1 MFRGN
6 GFSSEGLSM
15 ERRFETR
22 KRELIAEC
30 QVKPGVFEGMLERL
44 RTFAEP
50 FLSWLTRRE
59 QVDHGQ
65 TYLAGLLSN
74 VGRKNVESIAYL
86 HHQER
91 APLQAFVGTAPWEYQ
106 PLLDELAIQV
116 ARELG
121 EPHGVL
127 VFDPS
132 GFPKKGD
139 HSVGVSRQWCGRLGK
154 LDNCQVGVYLGY
166 VARAEHAI
174 VDMRLYLPKNWANDA
189 KRRRKCG
196 VPKTVQFRTRHEL
209 ALEMLDE
216 QGDLLP
222 HSWIA
227 GDDEM
232 GRSTR
237 FRRDL
242 AARKERYLL
251 AVPSNTTIRDLRGE
265 VPKGKRTRPFE
276 QVRRWAEHLPNEAWV
291 RIDVRDGHKSP
302 LIVHAAMTRV
312 VARTEAN
319 RIGPEETLVAVRV
332 VEESGTVKFDYYLS
346 NANHDTPLTEFARV
360 AKAEHRIEEC
370 LQRGKSEAG
379 LGHYQVRN
387 WIGWHHHQT
396 LSLIAAWF
404 LVQESRREKKIGPGH
419 DCASGPNHTC
429 SNDRP
434 DPWHRPTRPDCSRM
448 PAPLAT
454 QGTRTAAPLETS

>member
-1 MFRGN
+1 
-6 GFSSEGLSM
+6 M
-15 ERRFETR
+15 ERQFETR
-22 KRELIAEC
+22 KLELIAEC
-30 QVKPGVFEGMLERL
+30 QVEPETFKEMLERL

-50 FLSWLTRRE
+50 FLAWLTRRE
-59 QVDHGQ
+59 QVEHGR
-65 TYLAGLLSN
+65 TYLAGLLSG
-74 VGRKNVESIAYL
+74 VDRKNIESIAYL
-86 HHQER
+86 HDQER
-91 APLQAFVGTAPWEYQ
+91 QPLQAFVGTAPWEYQ

-116 ARELG
+116 AKDLG
-121 EPHGVL
+121 EADAVL

-132 GFPKKGD
+132 GFPKKGS
-139 HSVGVSRQWCGRLGK
+139 HSVGVARQWCGRLGK
-154 LDNCQVGVYLGY
+154 VDNCQVGVYLGY
-166 VARAEHAI
+166 VAREEHAL
-174 VDMRLYLPKNWANDA
+174 VDVRLYLPKDWAKDA
-189 KRRRKCG
+189 KRRRECG
-196 VPKTVQFRTRHEL
+196 VPKQIQFRTRHEL

-237 FRRDL
+237 FRSDL

-251 AVPSNTTIRDLRGE
+251 AVPSNTTIQDLTGE

-276 QVRRWAEHLPNEAWV
+276 QVRRWAERLPPQAWM
-291 RIDVRDGHKSP
+291 RIDVRDGHKGP
-302 LIVHAAMTRV
+302 LVAHAAMTRV
-312 VARTEAN
+312 VAKTEKN
-319 RIGPEETLVAVRV
+319 QIGPEEILVVTRV
-332 VEESGTVKFDYYLS
+332 VEESGAVKFDYYLS
-346 NANHDTPLTEFARV
+346 NADPGTPLTEFARV

-379 LGHYQVRN
+379 LAHYEVRT

-419 DCASGPNHTC
+419 DCSSGAHRAG
-429 SNDRP
+429 SNDRAHP
-434 DPWHRPTRPDCSRM
+434 RHRRARLHCSGF
-448 PAPLAT
+448 PAPPAT
-454 QGTRTAAPLETS
+454 QGARTLVPLETS